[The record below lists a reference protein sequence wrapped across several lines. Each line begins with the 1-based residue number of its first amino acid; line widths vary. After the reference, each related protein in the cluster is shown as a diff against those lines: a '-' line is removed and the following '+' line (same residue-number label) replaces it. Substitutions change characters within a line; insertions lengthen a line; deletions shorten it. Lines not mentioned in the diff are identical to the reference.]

1 MKHLYI
7 KSRKENAKETL
18 ILFHGT
24 GGRETDLLEVA
35 TTVNSDANILSFR
48 GDVDENGQ
56 SRFFKRLSVKEY
68 DQGGLKEEGDKIA
81 AEIKRLSIEYNFDIS
96 KAVFVGYSNGANIA
110 AYLLL
115 NAGLGVKG
123 AMLMHSAYRSE
134 MIGKGMLF
142 DTEILLTAGAQDVT
156 ATAGESYT
164 LKKALENKGANVTV
178 KLTDGAPE
186 ISPLEL
192 MEGHIW
198 YLPIKKS
205 IRDEDKLLQVMFL

>member
-68 DQGGLKEEGDKIA
+68 DQDSLKEEGDKIA

-96 KAVFVGYSNGANIA
+96 KAVLVGYSNGANIA

-178 KLTDGAPE
+178 KLTDGAHE
-186 ISPLEL
+186 ISPMEL

-198 YLPIKKS
+198 YMPIKKS
-205 IRDEDKLLQVMFL
+205 IRDEDKLL

>member
-35 TTVNSDANILSFR
+35 TTVNSEANILSFR

-56 SRFFKRLSVKEY
+56 TRFFKRLSLKQY
-68 DQGGLKEEGDKIA
+68 DEQSLKEEGDKVYG
-81 AEIKRLSIEYNFDIS
+81 ELKKLSGDYNFDLG
-96 KAVFVGYSNGANIA
+96 KAVIIGYSNGANIA
-110 AYLLL
+110 AYLML
-115 NAGLGVKG
+115 NYDLGVRG

-134 MIGKGMLF
+134 TTGKDMLF
-142 DTEILLTAGAQDVT
+142 DTDVLLTAGAQDMV

-164 LKKALENKGANVTV
+164 LKRKLENKGANVTV
-178 KLTDGAPE
+178 KLTDGAHE
-186 ISPLEL
+186 ISPMEL
-192 MEGHIW
+192 MEGHVW
-198 YLPIKKS
+198 YMPIKKS
-205 IRDEDKLLQVMFL
+205 IRDEDKLL